1 MPLVNGVKQS
11 MGYAVQYHKRLRLLR
26 RLQMNLTMAI
36 VLMIGGWF
44 LVAAAM
50 LWGVLRV
57 ARRHHRPA
65 PSRAPTPKA
74 SAPTKMAGAH

>member
-1 MPLVNGVKQS
+1 
-11 MGYAVQYHKRLRLLR
+11 
-26 RLQMNLTMAI
+26 MNLTMAI